1 MKDRSTPQ
9 SPTGVRAFWDWLT
22 GSRRRRAPVGHRTL
36 AGVELRALRNMLRE
50 SFAGIGGETAVR
62 GRLASTL
69 ELYSELGDEGRKAFM
84 KLLIDDFGADE
95 AAIGRAIETYRATT
109 EPRARRRAEAQLRH
123 ALASPRVRILRHFNL
138 LPEGVKFLVDLRAD
152 VHRYIRQSP
161 ELEVIDEELFALFS
175 SWFDVGN
182 LELRRISWHS
192 PAALLE
198 KLIAYE
204 AVHEIR
210 SWSDLRNRMD
220 SDRRC
225 YAFFHPRMPEEPLIF
240 VEIALVAAIASNI
253 QTLLDESAPPMDP
266 QAAQAA
272 IFYSI
277 SNTQPGLRGV
287 SFGDFLIK
295 RVVEQLTS
303 ELPKLKTFATL
314 SPIPGFRKWLDARL
328 KAKDASLFGPEE
340 AAKLARS
347 AGVDDPFDGLVHL
360 MERELDKH
368 DDQATTTLAPVV
380 THLAARYLVEEKEQD
395 RPLDPVARFH
405 LGNGAR
411 LERIN
416 WLADTSPRGL
426 RQSVGVMVNYL
437 YKLGDIESNHEAYA
451 RKGRVTISDAVKRNL
466 RKLA

>member
-1 MKDRSTPQ
+1 MKDRLTP
-9 SPTGVRAFWDWLT
+9 PARVRAFWDWLP
-22 GSRRRRAPVGHRTL
+22 GSQRKLAPVGDRTL
-36 AGVELRALRNMLRE
+36 GGAELRSLRTMLRTSYE
-50 SFAGIGGETAVR
+50 GIGGETAVR
-62 GRLASTL
+62 GRLASIL
-69 ELYSELGDEGRKAFM
+69 GLYAELGDEGRKVFM
-84 KLLIDDFGADE
+84 KLLIDEFSADE
-95 AAIGRAIETYRATT
+95 AAIARAIATYHATT
-109 EPRARRRAEAQLRH
+109 EPRARRRAESQLRH

-152 VHRYIRQSP
+152 VHRYIRQVP

-220 SDRRC
+220 ADRRC

-240 VEIALVAAIASNI
+240 VEIALVTEMASNVHA
-253 QTLLDESAPPMDP
+253 LLDEAAPRTDP

-295 RVVEQLTS
+295 RVVEQLSS

-314 SPIPGFRKWLDARL
+314 SPVPGFRKWFEARL

-340 AAKLARS
+340 AITLM
-347 AGVDDPFDGLVHL
+347 GGPGDPYDGLLRL
-360 MERELDKH
+360 MERELAK
-368 DDQATTTLAPVV
+368 DDRTATLIAPVV
-380 THLAARYLVEEKEQD
+380 THLAARYLVEEKESG

-416 WLADTSPRGL
+416 WLADASPRGM

-437 YKLGDIESNHEAYA
+437 YKLGDIEANHEAYA
-451 RKGRVTISDAVKRNL
+451 RKGRVTISDAVKRGL
-466 RKLA
+466 RRLP

>member
-1 MKDRSTPQ
+1 MKDRLTPL
-9 SPTGVRAFWDWLT
+9 SPAGVRAFWDWLT
-22 GSRRRRAPVGHRTL
+22 GSRRKRAPVGHRTL
-36 AGVELRALRNMLRE
+36 AGAELRALRTMLRE
-50 SFAGIGGETAVR
+50 SFEGIGGETAVR
-62 GRLASTL
+62 GRLASIL
-69 ELYSELGDEGRKAFM
+69 VLYAELGDEGRKAFV

-95 AAIGRAIETYRATT
+95 AAIRRAIATYTVTT
-109 EPRARRRAEAQLRH
+109 EPRARRRAESELRH

-138 LPEGVKFLVDLRAD
+138 LPEGVKFLVALRAD
-152 VHRYIRQSP
+152 VHRYIRQLP
-161 ELEVIDEELFALFS
+161 EFEVIDEELYALFS

-182 LELRRISWHS
+182 LELRRISWQS

-198 KLIAYE
+198 KLITYE

-240 VEIALVAAIASNI
+240 VEIALVAAMASGVHI
-253 QTLLDESAPPMDP
+253 LLDESVPPMDP

-295 RVVEQLTS
+295 RVVEQLSS
-303 ELPKLKTFATL
+303 EFPKLKTFATL

-340 AAKLARS
+340 AAQLART
-347 AGVDDPFDGLVHL
+347 AGAADAFEGLGL
-360 MERELDKH
+360 LLERELDK
-368 DDQATTTLAPVV
+368 DAETATAIAPVV
-380 THLAARYLVEEKEQD
+380 THLAARYLVEEKEEE

-426 RQSVGVMVNYL
+426 RQSFGVMVNYL
-437 YKLGDIESNHEAYA
+437 YKLGDIEANHEAYA
-451 RKGRVTISDAVKRNL
+451 RKGRVAISDAVKRNL

>member
-1 MKDRSTPQ
+1 MKDRLTPL
-9 SPTGVRAFWDWLT
+9 SPAGVRAFWDWLT
-22 GSRRRRAPVGHRTL
+22 GNRSRRAPVGNRTL
-36 AGVELRALRNMLRE
+36 AGAELRALRTMLRE
-50 SFAGIGGETAVR
+50 SYEGIGGETAVR
-62 GRLASTL
+62 GRLGSIL
-69 ELYSELGDEGRKAFM
+69 GLYAELGDDGRKAFM
-84 KLLIDDFGADE
+84 KLLTDTFGTDE
-95 AAIGRAIETYRATT
+95 ATIRGAIETYLATT
-109 EPRARRRAEAQLRH
+109 EPRARRRAESQLRH
-123 ALASPRVRILRHFNL
+123 ALASPRFRILRHFNL

-152 VHRYIRQSP
+152 LHRYVRQMP
-161 ELEVIDEELFALFS
+161 ELEVMDEELFALFS

-182 LELRRISWHS
+182 LELRRISWQS

-220 SDRRC
+220 FDRRC

-240 VEIALVAAIASNI
+240 VEIALVAAMASNI
-253 QTLLDESAPPMDP
+253 HTLLDESAAPIDP

-295 RVVEQLTS
+295 RVVEQLSS
-303 ELPKLKTFATL
+303 EFPKLKTFATL
-314 SPIPGFRKWLDARL
+314 SPIPGFRKWLEARL

-340 AAKLARS
+340 EAKLTRS
-347 AGVDDPFDGLVHL
+347 AGVDDAFDAIGALL
-360 MERELDKH
+360 DRELDK
-368 DDQATTTLAPVV
+368 DGQAATALAPVA

-416 WLADTSPRGL
+416 WLADTSPRGM

-437 YKLGDIESNHEAYA
+437 YKLGDIEANHEAYA
-451 RKGRVTISDAVKRNL
+451 RKGRVAISDAVKRDL

>member
-36 AGVELRALRNMLRE
+36 AGGELRALRNMLRE
-50 SFAGIGGETAVR
+50 SFEGIGGETAVR
-62 GRLASTL
+62 GRLASIL
-69 ELYSELGDEGRKAFM
+69 GLYAELGDEGRKTFM
-84 KLLIDDFGADE
+84 KLLIDEFGADE
-95 AAIGRAIETYRATT
+95 AAIRRAIETYTETT
-109 EPRARRRAEAQLRH
+109 EPRARRRAESQLRH

-152 VHRYIRQSP
+152 VHRYVRQLP

-240 VEIALVAAIASNI
+240 VEIALVAAMASNI
-253 QTLLDESAPPMDP
+253 HALLDEAAPPMDP
-266 QAAQAA
+266 QAAHAA

-314 SPIPGFRKWLDARL
+314 SPIPGFRKWLEARL

-340 AAKLARS
+340 AAKLAPH
-347 AGVDDPFDGLVHL
+347 AGVDGAFDGLGLL
-360 MERELDKH
+360 MERELDK
-368 DDQATTTLAPVV
+368 DDETAATLAPVV
-380 THLAARYLVEEKEQD
+380 MHLAARYLVEEKEQD

-416 WLADTSPRGL
+416 WLADTSPRGM

-437 YKLGDIESNHEAYA
+437 YKLGDIEANHEAYA
-451 RKGRVTISDAVKRNL
+451 RKGRVAISDAVKRSL